1 MNCLKT
7 IGLFLLLLITL
18 QGVAQYD
25 TTEVDTSNLEEFKK
39 NFLNRVG
46 EFFDVEM
53 LGHAIQSRRSV
64 KADGLKDSLQS
75 FSDRTAGALNLGGLS
90 RIQIDEVWPNLLN
103 RKKYYTVDG
112 KVEADSNL
120 QVLNVTNE
128 FMIIGF
134 KIQFDTVSAETYTV
148 SITSSM
154 DDSLTKKTQENGIL
168 GLTDTMDLHFINY
181 FGNDTYSSPTDAP
194 VSDAIISLFSFLDT
208 ALGPIYEKLFD
219 SSAIAVDTTKISVIF
234 KETIGQNAGFDPNSR
249 NYYPTYDTLFN
260 KPIVWKS
267 LKQGVPDKIAL
278 EVDTLPK
285 RVYICK
291 DMNISTLSPINCN
304 HNIEEISLL
313 SNSSLID
320 MTIMARKDSLKGDS
334 IGIFKAV
341 SYPKVSRTL
350 GIIYIHEENDD
361 IQIVNTGDSTSSD
374 TTVVVQCGPN
384 EFLDSDTHINDSIV
398 TLSNGNKAIVAG
410 SDRIANSIAKNIN
423 TVTTVLPGNN
433 AGLKSFLNKVY
444 NPANVEF
451 TSVGKVADLPVNF
464 DLNKDGLVKTDASWF
479 DTTKIAGVYRNK
491 EFMSIKTSVE
501 QLLDSIGDNFDYYCL
516 VLDNSSRSGLLGKGA
531 LFRSSEDIF
540 RFVLIVSD
548 SHRGKVTTLYNTVA
562 HELGH
567 GAFDLE
573 HPFHQSSIVAKGYT
587 KGDDKAN
594 FMDYFDGDKSRKY
607 QWDQVHDKDKLDP

>member
-181 FGNDTYSSPTDAP
+181 FGN
-194 VSDAIISLFSFLDT
+194 FL
-208 ALGPIYEKLFD
+208 
-219 SSAIAVDTTKISVIF
+219 
-234 KETIGQNAGFDPNSR
+234 TIRFNRSK
-249 NYYPTYDTLFN
+249 TL
-260 KPIVWKS
+260 
-267 LKQGVPDKIAL
+267 
-278 EVDTLPK
+278 
-285 RVYICK
+285 
-291 DMNISTLSPINCN
+291 
-304 HNIEEISLL
+304 
-313 SNSSLID
+313 
-320 MTIMARKDSLKGDS
+320 
-334 IGIFKAV
+334 
-341 SYPKVSRTL
+341 
-350 GIIYIHEENDD
+350 
-361 IQIVNTGDSTSSD
+361 
-374 TTVVVQCGPN
+374 
-384 EFLDSDTHINDSIV
+384 
-398 TLSNGNKAIVAG
+398 
-410 SDRIANSIAKNIN
+410 
-423 TVTTVLPGNN
+423 
-433 AGLKSFLNKVY
+433 
-444 NPANVEF
+444 
-451 TSVGKVADLPVNF
+451 VG
-464 DLNKDGLVKTDASWF
+464 
-479 DTTKIAGVYRNK
+479 
-491 EFMSIKTSVE
+491 
-501 QLLDSIGDNFDYYCL
+501 C
-516 VLDNSSRSGLLGKGA
+516 
-531 LFRSSEDIF
+531 
-540 RFVLIVSD
+540 
-548 SHRGKVTTLYNTVA
+548 
-562 HELGH
+562 
-567 GAFDLE
+567 
-573 HPFHQSSIVAKGYT
+573 
-587 KGDDKAN
+587 
-594 FMDYFDGDKSRKY
+594 
-607 QWDQVHDKDKLDP
+607 